1 MLYSIYARDHE
12 NSLPARLQARP
23 AHLERL
29 NELLQQGRLLV
40 AGPLPAVDSEDPGPA
55 GFTGS
60 LVIAEFDSLE
70 DATAWANADPY
81 VSAGV
86 YAEVEVKPYRKV
98 LP

>member
-12 NSLPARLQARP
+12 NSLTARLQARP

-29 NELLQQGRLLV
+29 QQLLDQGRLVV

-55 GFTGS
+55 GYTGS
-60 LVIAEFDSLE
+60 LVIAEFGSLE
-70 DATAWANADPY
+70 DAMAWAEQDPY

-86 YAEVEVKPYRKV
+86 YADVEVKPYRKI